1 MRDLA
6 REELGPSKG
15 AAPALLIG
23 FAWRFG
29 PGLLKLDCNLRRPV
43 AAKIKHQYKEKREES
58 SL

>member
-15 AAPALLIG
+15 TAPALRVG

-29 PGLLKLDCNLRRPV
+29 PGLLRLGCNLRRPV
-43 AAKIKHQYKEKREES
+43 AAKTKHEYKSKREES